1 MVIIG
6 KLYEMKHIPALNYN
20 ESCVCIKVSPD
31 KSIKLDPAV
40 GNEPYLI
47 PLTLDEIRYANNG
60 TAFKTGTLEF
70 PPELEEEIYDELRI
84 DTSKVM
90 KLSEIRDILITPTKD
105 GLIKIVSMQSLS
117 DFDRVRGQF
126 QKLKYEGY
134 KLTLDIAR
142 IIDRRTS
149 ELFNNQTKTNI
160 QISDADSVKN
170 NEKVS
175 TLERELEEMKAL
187 LAQFMAEKD
196 SNKNDESV
204 AVDTDITTLNKRTR
218 TKSKKETE

>member
-6 KLYEMKHIPALNYN
+6 KLYEMKHIPVLNYN

>member
-1 MVIIG
+1 
-6 KLYEMKHIPALNYN
+6 MKHIPVLNYN

-142 IIDRRTS
+142 IIDRRTN

-196 SNKNDESV
+196 SNKNDEEV
-204 AVDTDITTLNKRTR
+204 VVDTDNTTLNKRTR

>member
-1 MVIIG
+1 
-6 KLYEMKHIPALNYN
+6 MKHIPVLNYN

-70 PPELEEEIYDELRI
+70 PPELEKEIYEELRI

-187 LAQFMAEKD
+187 LAQFMTEKD
-196 SNKNDESV
+196 SKKTDEEV
-204 AVDTDITTLNKRTR
+204 VVNTDDTTLNKRTR
-218 TKSKKETE
+218 TKSKKEAE